1 MHIIFLDNRK
11 IAPLYFLPLQAMPDK
26 DALGKQD
33 RSMTKIHSRKQQ
45 GGWKMKSFRLIR
57 LLAVAVGIAI
67 FISVPA
73 WANKSE
79 TAIDVPDSAV
89 KGSEITVKVT
99 VTHNANSFL
108 HYTEWLWVQV
118 NGKEVGRWDFGS
130 KKPEGSTFTREIKVK
145 VDGDLDIKA
154 KANCNL
160 HGSANEAA
168 AKVTVK

>member
-1 MHIIFLDNRK
+1 
-11 IAPLYFLPLQAMPDK
+11 
-26 DALGKQD
+26 
-33 RSMTKIHSRKQQ
+33 
-45 GGWKMKSFRLIR
+45 MKFFRLIGI
-57 LLAVAVGIAI
+57 LAVAVGIAI

-79 TAIDVPDSAV
+79 TKIEAPQTAE
-89 KGSEITVKVT
+89 KGSEITIKVT
-99 VTHNANSFL
+99 VTHSANSAF

-118 NGKEVGRWDFGS
+118 NGKEVARWDFGS
-130 KKPEGSTFTREIKVK
+130 KKPEGNTFNREIKVK

-154 KANCNL
+154 KANCNM